1 MKIYSMTATF
11 GKLEHQTLTLNPGLN
26 VISAANEWGKSTWCA
41 FLVAMLYGLETRSK
55 STRTLLADKEHYAP
69 WSGKPMSG
77 RIVLNW
83 NGRDITIERRTRGRA
98 PMGEFRAYETAT
110 GLDVPELTADNCGQQ
125 LLGVERSVFVRSG
138 YIRQNNLNVTDDE
151 ALRRRLNN
159 LVTTGDEN
167 SSADRLAK
175 GLKELKNKVRYNRTG
190 LLPQAEAELDRLEDA
205 LRETEALEVRAET
218 VQRQLDEIEDWRMAL
233 ENHKDAMAYIAS
245 VENERKVTGAE
256 RARNE
261 ARAAW
266 ENIRELCKPLP
277 DRGTAEEL
285 LTEIDRLDTNRK
297 QFKAQLDELAPP
309 MSRDEEPKCFAGM
322 TPEQANARVTR
333 DVGRY
338 AKLNNKNSIYL
349 ILGIVL
355 LLAGAVVSLWELL
368 VGIALAGVGVILL
381 LAQLAVSK
389 SRETQKREL
398 EHFYGSRIPEDWM
411 KKAQKFALDV
421 SHRSRSNEEYERE
434 RNELQ
439 TQLKALNNSIIQATQ
454 NQPLDKCRADWQE
467 VLDSWDRYDT
477 AARNL
482 AKAEE
487 HLRILRSMYKSVQPP
502 AFPDRL
508 TFSEQ
513 ETQSMLSDC
522 YAERRHLENLLGQ
535 YQGRKST
542 GESRETLQR
551 KLEAARARVKKLE
564 KTYDALTIAQTTLSD
579 ATAELQRKFAPRIS
593 RRAGELM
600 SRMTGGRYDKLSLGE
615 DLTVRMGTDQ
625 EETLYEVLW
634 RSDGTVDQLYLALR
648 LAVAEALL
656 PEAPLILD
664 DALIRFDDTRLK
676 AAMDILKDASQDKQ
690 VILFTCHSREKQI
703 N

>member
-26 VISAANEWGKSTWCA
+26 VISAGNEWGKSTWCA
-41 FLVAMLYGLETRSK
+41 FLVAMLYGLETRNK
-55 STRTLLADKEHYAP
+55 STRNLLADKEHYAP

-83 NGRDITIERRTRGRA
+83 NGRDITIERRSRGRA

-110 GLDVPELTADNCGQQ
+110 GVDVPELTADNCGQQ
-125 LLGVERSVFVRSG
+125 LLGVERSVFARSG

-175 GLKELKNKVRYNRTG
+175 NLKELKNKIRYNRTG
-190 LLPQAEAELDRLEDA
+190 LLPQAEAELDRLEEA
-205 LRETEALEVRAET
+205 LRDAENLEAQAET

-233 ENHKDAMAYIAS
+233 ENHKDAMAYAAS
-245 VENERKVTGAE
+245 QENERKVIGAE

-261 ARAAW
+261 AKAAW

-277 DRGTAEEL
+277 DRITAEEL
-285 LTEIDRLDTNRK
+285 VEEIDRLESNRK
-297 QFKAQLDELAPP
+297 KFKAQLDELAPP
-309 MSRDEEPKCFAGM
+309 LSKEETPKCFAGM
-322 TPEQANARVTR
+322 NPEQAAARVNKDTA
-333 DVGRY
+333 RY
-338 AKLNNKNSIYL
+338 EKLSHNTYAYL
-349 ILGIVL
+349 ILGLAL
-355 LLAGAVVSLWELL
+355 LLAGAIVSAQEVL
-368 VGIALAGVGVILL
+368 VGIALAGVGLILV
-381 LAQLAVSK
+381 LAQLAVRKSK
-389 SRETQKREL
+389 DNQRKNL
-398 EHFYGSRIPEDWM
+398 EQFYGSRHPDHWKDLARQYAE
-411 KKAQKFALDV
+411 DV
-421 SHRSRSNEEYERE
+421 SQRSSSAEEYERE
-434 RNELQ
+434 RQELQ
-439 TQLKALNNSIIQATQ
+439 QLLKALNNSIIQATQ

-467 VLDSWDRYDT
+467 VLDSWDRYD
-477 AARNL
+477 AAAKTL

-487 HLRILRSMYKSVQPP
+487 HLRTLRSMYKSAQPP

-508 TFSEQ
+508 NYSEQ
-513 ETQSMLSDC
+513 DTQTLLSDC

-542 GESRETLQR
+542 GESRETILR
-551 KLEAARARVKKLE
+551 KLEAARGRVKKLE
-564 KTYDALTIAQTTLSD
+564 KTYDALTIAQTTLAD

-625 EETLYEVLW
+625 EETLHEVLW

-656 PEAPLILD
+656 PDAPLILD
-664 DALIRFDDTRLK
+664 DALIRFDDNRLK
-676 AAMDILKDASQDKQ
+676 AAMEILKDASQEKQ
-690 VILFTCHSREKQI
+690 VILFTCHSREKLM